1 MLRNTHDLLDY
12 AIEAA
17 DGTIGHV
24 KDLYFDDHSWVVRYL
39 VVDAGSWLSRRKVLV
54 SPIAVTQPDW
64 HEKKLRVSMTK
75 EQVRN
80 SPDIDTAKPV
90 SRQSE
95 EAYLSHYNYPFY
107 WGGTGLWGDGM
118 VPGMMIPGTSG
129 LLDTPTGRQ
138 RESDA
143 SPAQARATVRAQGDP
158 HLRSCNEV
166 TGYHIHASDGDI
178 GHVQGLLVDEQSWA
192 IRYMVVDTSN
202 WWIGHKVLIVPQ
214 WIQDVSWS
222 DSKVSVDVT
231 RQEVKDAPPYQS
243 EVQFD
248 RVRGADI
255 YKHYKRVG
263 YWDGM

>member
-64 HEKKLRVSMTK
+64 HEKKLRVSLTK
-75 EQVRN
+75 KQVRN

-90 SRQSE
+90 SRQQE
-95 EAYLSHYNYPFY
+95 ETYLSHYNYPFY
-107 WGGTGLWGDGM
+107 WGGSGLWGDGM
-118 VPGMMIPGTSG
+118 VPGMMIPGIGG
-129 LLDTPTGRQ
+129 LLDSPTGQQ
-138 RESDA
+138 RETDA
-143 SPAQARATVRAQGDP
+143 SPTQARATVRAQGYP

-231 RQEVKDAPPYQS
+231 RQAVQDAPPYQS

-248 RVRGADI
+248 RVREADI